1 VFDGSGGGGIYGD
14 AKEMAITFADGQ
26 QVSLAGPWLYK
37 AGLNLKN
44 IAPRPM
50 EANNPNRP
58 TVLYNAMIYPFIQY
72 SIRGAIWYQ
81 GESNAG
87 RAYQYRSLFPALIKD
102 WRKNWGGGDLPFYFV
117 QLANFMKA
125 SDGPE
130 ESAWAELREAQLKT
144 LSLPKT
150 GMAVAIDIG
159 DPIDIH
165 PKNKQEVGRRLALI
179 ALANTYNQKVSY
191 SGPLYQS
198 SKVEGNKITLSFTHT
213 DGGLKT
219 KGGSALSGFAIAGAD
234 KKFHWAN
241 ATITGNQVIVSSDDV
256 TSPVA
261 VRYSWA
267 NNPNGNLYNAADL
280 PASPFRTDD
289 WQGVTVNNK

>member
-1 VFDGSGGGGIYGD
+1 
-14 AKEMAITFADGQ
+14 
-26 QVSLAGPWLYK
+26 
-37 AGLNLKN
+37 
-44 IAPRPM
+44 
-50 EANNPNRP
+50 
-58 TVLYNAMIYPFIQY
+58 
-72 SIRGAIWYQ
+72 
-81 GESNAG
+81 
-87 RAYQYRSLFPALIKD
+87 
-102 WRKNWGGGDLPFYFV
+102 
-117 QLANFMKA
+117 
-125 SDGPE
+125 
-130 ESAWAELREAQLKT
+130 
-144 LSLPKT
+144 
-150 GMAVAIDIG
+150 
-159 DPIDIH
+159 
-165 PKNKQEVGRRLALI
+165 
-179 ALANTYNQKVSY
+179 VSY